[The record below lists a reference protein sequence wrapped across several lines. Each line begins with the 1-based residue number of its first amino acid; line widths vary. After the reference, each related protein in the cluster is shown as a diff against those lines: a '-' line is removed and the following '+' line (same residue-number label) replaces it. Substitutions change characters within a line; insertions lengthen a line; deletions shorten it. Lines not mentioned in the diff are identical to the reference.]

1 MLSQYY
7 VKQAGFPDSRY
18 ILGIILHQ
26 KSVIDNS
33 ITSKQKWNKEK

>member
-18 ILGIILHQ
+18 ILGIILQQ
-26 KSVIDNS
+26 KIDNS